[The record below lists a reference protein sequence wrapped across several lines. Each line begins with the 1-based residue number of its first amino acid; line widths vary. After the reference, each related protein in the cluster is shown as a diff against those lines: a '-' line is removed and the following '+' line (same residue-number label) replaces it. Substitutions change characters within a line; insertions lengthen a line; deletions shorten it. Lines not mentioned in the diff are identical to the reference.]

1 MTHFKSMN
9 DPVHKKQYKEEGQ
22 DHKLV
27 ECPRVI
33 LQFFVGLCII
43 PDA

>member
-1 MTHFKSMN
+1 MN
-9 DPVHKKQYKEEGQ
+9 DPVHKKQCKEDGQ

-27 ECPRVI
+27 ECPHVI
-33 LQFFVGLCII
+33 LQFFARLCII